1 MGILS
6 SKVLDRVKAIPLTT
20 DTILTALKAID
31 STEGHSQAAML
42 LHNRLV
48 DHISLHLKQGSE
60 LVESLLRH
68 HSSATGEVVVPLERL
83 LKLSTKEKV
92 VSFSSSVE
100 EATFRPNSSLQSKS
114 AKNRRKA
121 EKKRKRM
128 EKRNSESSQDDSG
141 LASSYEDDFSPIIIE
156 GTTYHHLNNYMFLPH
171 FCQIG

>member
-6 SKVLDRVKAIPLTT
+6 SKVMERVEAIPLNTT
-20 DTILTALKAID
+20 ETIMTALKALD
-31 STEGHSQAAML
+31 STQGHSQAAML

-48 DHISLHLKQGSE
+48 DQISLHLKQGSE

-68 HSSATGEVVVPLERL
+68 LSSTTGEVVVPLDRL

-92 VSFSSSVE
+92 VSFSSNVE
-100 EATFRPNSSLQSKS
+100 EVTFRPNSSLQSKS

-141 LASSYEDDFSPIIIE
+141 VASSLEDDYSRIIIE
-156 GTTYHHLNNYMFLPH
+156 GTAYHLKLRYYV
-171 FCQIG
+171 